1 MTTDAEVQTVIYI
14 PVRRRVEPG
23 PGRIEEEPELQPVT
37 EPDAEPE
44 RIKEGAHGTELD
56 LDTSQAQAAHRS

>member
-23 PGRIEEEPELQPVT
+23 PDTIEEEPEL
-37 EPDAEPE
+37 EPE
-44 RIKEGAHGTELD
+44 KAEEGVHGT
-56 LDTSQAQAAHRS
+56 DTDTRQTQTARRS

>member
-23 PGRIEEEPELQPVT
+23 PDRTEEEPEP
-37 EPDAEPE
+37 EPQEVE
-44 RIKEGAHGTELD
+44 EGVYGT
-56 LDTSQAQAAHRS
+56 DTDTRQTQAAGRS